1 MGMFFAP
8 GLPALNAVKLVILL
22 YVRSWAVVTSNVP
35 PETVFKASNNNNF
48 YLLFLLTMLFLCT
61 LPVGSVK
68 LRCRDKV
75 MIDEGII

>member
-61 LPVGSVK
+61 LPVGSVM
-68 LRCRDKV
+68 LSCGD
-75 MIDEGII
+75 

>member
-1 MGMFFAP
+1 MFFAP

-61 LPVGSVK
+61 LPVGSVI
-68 LRCRDKV
+68 LSCRD
-75 MIDEGII
+75 